1 MERLVV
7 CSVDVMVTFG
17 TCMVIY
23 WYSCGDRHDCVG
35 LDMAQMVKKEICFWS
50 TVSVRENFDR
60 ILKV

>member
-23 WYSCGDRHDCVG
+23 WYGCGDRHDCVG
-35 LDMAQMVKKEICFWS
+35 LDMAQMVKKGDLFLVDGFR
-50 TVSVRENFDR
+50 T
-60 ILKV
+60 